1 MSVVYPIIELPK
13 RMENK
18 LNEFYEQ
25 REAEFQKWFAE
36 YGELYAK
43 LEEDQLKSI
52 FEWGFTAGAMYQLKE
67 DKKRREAN

>member
-1 MSVVYPIIELPK
+1 MSVATPIIELPK

-25 REAEFQKWFAE
+25 READFQNWFAE

-43 LEEDQLKSI
+43 LDEDQLRSI
-52 FEWGFTAGAMYQLKE
+52 FEWGFTAGAMYQLNE
-67 DKKRREAN
+67 NKKRRESN

>member
-25 REAEFQKWFAE
+25 RTADFDEWFAE
-36 YGELYAK
+36 YGELYSK
-43 LEEDQLKSI
+43 LEVEDLQRI
-52 FEWGFTAGAMYQLKE
+52 FEWGFTAGAMYQLNE